1 MIFWG
6 IGIGVLGT
14 WLFFRNRLECARKY
28 DQEHEIAIRLQAEL
42 AAERVI
48 TQNYRQQLEGLE
60 ERLSHQFKS
69 VSLELFKENAQ
80 AFVQLA
86 EQGVKQYSTEAKDA
100 LSNQRVILE
109 KMMEPLKLDLER
121 FTQKVEQLERGRQQT
136 DITFKE
142 QLQQLNQVQV
152 KLENKT
158 DLLTHAFCNP
168 NQRGRWGE
176 LQLRRIVEVAGMLE
190 YVDFEVQVSVQ
201 EGAFRPDMVIRLP
214 NDRCVI
220 VDAKTPQLEDYLVA
234 LQEQKDEAAQ
244 QKILKNAC
252 LRIRELVAKLSAKN
266 YGAQF
271 EQSADFVVL
280 FFPGEWIFS
289 HALQADSE
297 LIEYACKHNVV
308 FATPTT
314 LIALLKAIHYGW
326 RQNKMIE
333 EVRAVERLGSELY
346 ERMVNFAAYFQDLR
360 KNLGKTVESFN
371 QVLGSLEARML
382 PAARKLNA
390 FSKKNLELHFPETL
404 EITLKESSKTL
415 GIKGNFEE
423 NLEK

>member
-1 MIFWG
+1 MIFLG
-6 IGIGVLGT
+6 ILIGIFGT
-14 WLFFRNRLECARKY
+14 WLFFRNRLERAHKY
-28 DQEHEIAIRLQAEL
+28 DQEHELAIHLQAEL
-42 AAERVI
+42 AAERII
-48 TQNYRQQLEGLE
+48 TQNYRQQLDGLE

-100 LSNQRVILE
+100 LSNQRIILE
-109 KMMEPLKLDLER
+109 KMMEPLKLNLER
-121 FTQKVEQLERGRQQT
+121 FTEKVEQLEQGRQQT

-142 QLQQLNQVQV
+142 QLQQLNQLQL

-176 LQLRRIVEVAGMLE
+176 LQLRRIVEVSGMLE
-190 YVDFEVQVSVQ
+190 YVDFNEQVSIQ
-201 EGAFRPDMVIRLP
+201 EGALRPDMIVHLP

-220 VDAKTPQLEDYLVA
+220 IDAKAPQLDDYLSAV
-234 LQEQKDEAAQ
+234 QEQKEEAVQ
-244 QKILKNAC
+244 QKILKNSC
-252 LRIRELVAKLSAKN
+252 LKIRELVTKLSVKN

-271 EQSADFVVL
+271 EHSADFVVL

-297 LIEYACKHNVV
+297 LIEYACKNNVL

-314 LIALLKAIHYGW
+314 LIALLKAVHYGW

-333 EVRAVERLGSELY
+333 EVKVVERLGGELY
-346 ERMVNFAAYFQDLR
+346 ERMVNFSLYFQDLR

-371 QVLGSLEARML
+371 QILGSLETRML
-382 PAARKLNA
+382 PAARKLQA
-390 FSKKNLELHFPETL
+390 FSKKNLDVQFPEVL
-404 EITLKESSKTL
+404 DVALKESNKPS
-415 GIKGNFEE
+415 
-423 NLEK
+423 EKD

>member
-1 MIFWG
+1 MIFLG
-6 IGIGVLGT
+6 ILIGIFGT
-14 WLFFRNRLECARKY
+14 WLFFRNRLERAHKY
-28 DQEHEIAIRLQAEL
+28 DQEHELAIHLQAEL
-42 AAERVI
+42 AAERII
-48 TQNYRQQLEGLE
+48 TQNYRQQLNGLE

-100 LSNQRVILE
+100 LSNQRIILE
-109 KMMEPLKLDLER
+109 KMMEPLKLNLER
-121 FTQKVEQLERGRQQT
+121 FTEKIEQLEHGRQQT

-142 QLQQLNQVQV
+142 QLQQLNQLQL

-168 NQRGRWGE
+168 NQKGRWGE

-190 YVDFEVQVSVQ
+190 YVDFNEQVSIQ
-201 EGAFRPDMVIRLP
+201 EGALRPDMVVHLP

-220 VDAKTPQLEDYLVA
+220 IDAKAPQLDDYLSAV
-234 LQEQKDEAAQ
+234 QEQKEEAVQ
-244 QKILKNAC
+244 QKILKNSC
-252 LRIRELVAKLSAKN
+252 LKIRELVTKLSVKN

-271 EQSADFVVL
+271 EHSADFVVL

-297 LIEYACKHNVV
+297 LIEYACKNNVL

-314 LIALLKAIHYGW
+314 LIALLKAVHYGW

-333 EVRAVERLGSELY
+333 EVKVVERLGGELY
-346 ERMVNFAAYFQDLR
+346 ERMVNFTVYFQDLR

-371 QVLGSLEARML
+371 QILGSLETRML
-382 PAARKLNA
+382 PAARKLQA
-390 FSKKNLELHFPETL
+390 FSKKNLDLQFPEVL
-404 EITLKESSKTL
+404 EVALKESNKPS
-415 GIKGNFEE
+415 
-423 NLEK
+423 EKD

>member
-1 MIFWG
+1 MLFLG
-6 IGIGVLGT
+6 IGIGILGA
-14 WLFFRNRLECARKY
+14 WLIFRSRLKDA
-28 DQEHEIAIRLQAEL
+28 DQYKHEHEIAIRLQAEL
-42 AAERVI
+42 TAERII

-60 ERLSHQFKS
+60 DRLSHQFKT

-86 EQGVKQYSTEAKDA
+86 EQGVKQYSTEAKDV
-100 LSNQRVILE
+100 LSNQQVILE
-109 KMMEPLKLDLER
+109 KMMAPLKLDLER
-121 FTQKVEQLERGRQQT
+121 FTEKVEQLERGRQQT

-201 EGAFRPDMVIRLP
+201 EGAFRPDMVVHLP

-220 VDAKTPQLEDYLVA
+220 VDAKTPQLEDYLSA
-234 LQEQKDEAAQ
+234 IQEQKEDAAQ

-252 LRIRELVAKLSAKN
+252 LKIRELVTKLSAKN

-271 EQSADFVVL
+271 EHSADFVVL

-289 HALQADSE
+289 HALQADNE
-297 LIEYACKHNVV
+297 LIEYACKYNVV

-333 EVRAVERLGSELY
+333 EVKAVEHLGSELY
-346 ERMVNFAAYFQDLR
+346 ERMVNFVAYFQDLR

-390 FSKKNLELHFPETL
+390 FSKKNLELQFPDAL
-404 EITLKESSKTL
+404 DITLKESNKILDLNVS
-415 GIKGNFEE
+415 
-423 NLEK
+423 EKVKN

>member
-1 MIFWG
+1 MIFLG
-6 IGIGVLGT
+6 ILIGIFGT
-14 WLFFRNRLECARKY
+14 WLFFRNRLERAHKY
-28 DQEHEIAIRLQAEL
+28 DQEHELAIHLQAEL
-42 AAERVI
+42 AAERII
-48 TQNYRQQLEGLE
+48 TQNYRQQLDGLE

-100 LSNQRVILE
+100 LSNQRIILE
-109 KMMEPLKLDLER
+109 KMMEPLKLNLER
-121 FTQKVEQLERGRQQT
+121 FTEKVEQLEHGRQQT

-142 QLQQLNQVQV
+142 QLQQLNQLQL

-176 LQLRRIVEVAGMLE
+176 LQLRRIVEVSGMLE
-190 YVDFEVQVSVQ
+190 YVDFNEQVSIQ
-201 EGAFRPDMVIRLP
+201 EGALRPDMVVHLP

-220 VDAKTPQLEDYLVA
+220 IDAKAPQLDDYLSAV
-234 LQEQKDEAAQ
+234 QEQKEEVVQ
-244 QKILKNAC
+244 QKILKNSC
-252 LRIRELVAKLSAKN
+252 LKIRELVTKLSVKN

-271 EQSADFVVL
+271 EHSADFVVL

-297 LIEYACKHNVV
+297 LIEYACKNNVL

-314 LIALLKAIHYGW
+314 LIALLKAVHYGW

-333 EVRAVERLGSELY
+333 EVKVVERLGGELY
-346 ERMVNFAAYFQDLR
+346 ERMVNFSLYFQDLR

-371 QVLGSLEARML
+371 QILGSLETRML
-382 PAARKLNA
+382 PAARKLQA
-390 FSKKNLELHFPETL
+390 FSKKNLDLQFPEVL
-404 EITLKESSKTL
+404 DVALKESNKAS
-415 GIKGNFEE
+415 
-423 NLEK
+423 EKD

>member
-1 MIFWG
+1 MIFLG
-6 IGIGVLGT
+6 ILIGIFGT
-14 WLFFRNRLECARKY
+14 WLFFRNRLERAHKY
-28 DQEHEIAIRLQAEL
+28 DQEHELAIHLQAEL
-42 AAERVI
+42 AAERII
-48 TQNYRQQLEGLE
+48 TQNYRQQLDGLE

-100 LSNQRVILE
+100 LSNQRIILE
-109 KMMEPLKLDLER
+109 KMMEPLKLNLER
-121 FTQKVEQLERGRQQT
+121 FTEKVEQLEHGRQQT

-142 QLQQLNQVQV
+142 QLQQLNQLQL
-152 KLENKT
+152 KLESKT

-190 YVDFEVQVSVQ
+190 YVDFNEQVSIQ
-201 EGAFRPDMVIRLP
+201 EGALRPDMVVHLP

-220 VDAKTPQLEDYLVA
+220 IDAKAPQLDDYLSAV
-234 LQEQKDEAAQ
+234 QEQKEEVVQ
-244 QKILKNAC
+244 QKILKNSC
-252 LRIRELVAKLSAKN
+252 LKIRELVTKLSVKN

-271 EQSADFVVL
+271 EHSADFVVL

-297 LIEYACKHNVV
+297 LIEYACKNNVL

-314 LIALLKAIHYGW
+314 LIALLKAVHYGW

-333 EVRAVERLGSELY
+333 EVKVVERLGGELY
-346 ERMVNFAAYFQDLR
+346 ERMVNFSLYFQDLR

-371 QVLGSLEARML
+371 QILGSLETRML
-382 PAARKLNA
+382 PAARKLQA
-390 FSKKNLELHFPETL
+390 FSKKNLDVQFPEVL
-404 EITLKESSKTL
+404 DVALKESNKPS
-415 GIKGNFEE
+415 
-423 NLEK
+423 EKD

>member
-1 MIFWG
+1 MIFLG
-6 IGIGVLGT
+6 ILIGIFGT
-14 WLFFRNRLECARKY
+14 WLFFRNRLERAHKY
-28 DQEHEIAIRLQAEL
+28 DQEHELAIHLQAEL
-42 AAERVI
+42 AAERII
-48 TQNYRQQLEGLE
+48 TQNYRQQLDGLE

-100 LSNQRVILE
+100 LSNQRIILE
-109 KMMEPLKLDLER
+109 KMMEPLKLNLER
-121 FTQKVEQLERGRQQT
+121 FTEKVEQLEQGRQQT

-142 QLQQLNQVQV
+142 QLQQLNQLQL

-190 YVDFEVQVSVQ
+190 YVDFNEQVSIQ
-201 EGAFRPDMVIRLP
+201 EGALRPDMVVHLP

-220 VDAKTPQLEDYLVA
+220 IDAKAPQLDDYLSAV
-234 LQEQKDEAAQ
+234 QEQKEEAVQ
-244 QKILKNAC
+244 QKILKNSC
-252 LRIRELVAKLSAKN
+252 LKIRELVTKLSVKN

-271 EQSADFVVL
+271 EHSADFVVL

-297 LIEYACKHNVV
+297 LIEYACKNNVL

-314 LIALLKAIHYGW
+314 LIALLKAVHYGW

-333 EVRAVERLGSELY
+333 EVKVVERLGGELY
-346 ERMVNFAAYFQDLR
+346 ERMVNFSLYFQDLR

-371 QVLGSLEARML
+371 QILGSLETRML
-382 PAARKLNA
+382 PAARKLQA
-390 FSKKNLELHFPETL
+390 FSKKNLDLQFPEVL
-404 EITLKESSKTL
+404 DVALKESNKPS
-415 GIKGNFEE
+415 
-423 NLEK
+423 EKD

>member
-1 MIFWG
+1 MIFFG
-6 IGIGVLGT
+6 ILIGSFGT
-14 WLFFRNRLECARKY
+14 WLFFRNRLERAHKY
-28 DQEHEIAIRLQAEL
+28 DQEHELAIHLQAEL
-42 AAERVI
+42 AAERII
-48 TQNYRQQLEGLE
+48 TQNYRQQLDGLE

-100 LSNQRVILE
+100 LSNQRIILE
-109 KMMEPLKLDLER
+109 KMMEPLKLNLER
-121 FTQKVEQLERGRQQT
+121 FTEKVEQLEQGRQQT

-142 QLQQLNQVQV
+142 QLQQLNQLQL
-152 KLENKT
+152 KLESKT

-190 YVDFEVQVSVQ
+190 YVDFNEQVSIQ
-201 EGAFRPDMVIRLP
+201 EGALRPDMIVHLP

-220 VDAKTPQLEDYLVA
+220 IDAKAPQLDDYLSAV
-234 LQEQKDEAAQ
+234 QEQKEEAVQ
-244 QKILKNAC
+244 QKILKNSC
-252 LRIRELVAKLSAKN
+252 LKIRELVTKLSVKN

-271 EQSADFVVL
+271 EHSADFVVL

-297 LIEYACKHNVV
+297 LIEYACKNNVL

-314 LIALLKAIHYGW
+314 LIALLKAVHYGW

-333 EVRAVERLGSELY
+333 EVKVVERLGGELY
-346 ERMVNFAAYFQDLR
+346 ERMVNFSLYFQDLR

-371 QVLGSLEARML
+371 QILGSLETRML
-382 PAARKLNA
+382 PAARKLQA
-390 FSKKNLELHFPETL
+390 FSKKNLDLQFPEVL
-404 EITLKESSKTL
+404 DVALKESNKAS
-415 GIKGNFEE
+415 
-423 NLEK
+423 EKD

>member
-1 MIFWG
+1 MIFLG
-6 IGIGVLGT
+6 ILIGIFGT
-14 WLFFRNRLECARKY
+14 WLFFRNRLERAHKY
-28 DQEHEIAIRLQAEL
+28 DQEHELAIHLQAEL
-42 AAERVI
+42 AAERII
-48 TQNYRQQLEGLE
+48 TQNYRQQLDGLE

-100 LSNQRVILE
+100 LSNQRIILE
-109 KMMEPLKLDLER
+109 KMMEPLKLNLER
-121 FTQKVEQLERGRQQT
+121 FTEKVEQLEHGRQQT

-142 QLQQLNQVQV
+142 QLQQLNQLQL

-176 LQLRRIVEVAGMLE
+176 LQLRRIVEVSGMLE
-190 YVDFEVQVSVQ
+190 YVDFNEQVSIQ
-201 EGAFRPDMVIRLP
+201 EGALRPDMVVHLP

-220 VDAKTPQLEDYLVA
+220 IDAKAPQLDDYLSAV
-234 LQEQKDEAAQ
+234 QEQKEEVVQ
-244 QKILKNAC
+244 QKILKNSC
-252 LRIRELVAKLSAKN
+252 LKIRELVTKLSVKN

-271 EQSADFVVL
+271 EHSADFVVL

-297 LIEYACKHNVV
+297 LIEYACKNNVL

-314 LIALLKAIHYGW
+314 LIALLKAVHYGW

-333 EVRAVERLGSELY
+333 EVKVVERLGGELY
-346 ERMVNFAAYFQDLR
+346 ERMVNFSLYFQDLR

-371 QVLGSLEARML
+371 QILGSLETRML
-382 PAARKLNA
+382 PAARKLQA
-390 FSKKNLELHFPETL
+390 FSKKNLDVQFPEVL
-404 EITLKESSKTL
+404 DVALKESNKPS
-415 GIKGNFEE
+415 
-423 NLEK
+423 EKD

>member
-1 MIFWG
+1 MIFLG
-6 IGIGVLGT
+6 IGIGIFGT
-14 WLFFRNRLECARKY
+14 LLILRNRLEYVHKY
-28 DQEHEIAIRLQAEL
+28 DQEHETVIRLQAEL

-48 TQNYRQQLEGLE
+48 TQNYRHQLEGLE
-60 ERLSHQFKS
+60 ERLSHQFKA

-86 EQGVKQYSTEAKDA
+86 EQGVKQYNTEAKDA
-100 LSNQRVILE
+100 LSNQRIILE
-109 KMMEPLKLDLER
+109 KMMEPLKLNLER
-121 FTQKVEQLERGRQQT
+121 FTEKVEQLERGRQQT

-142 QLQQLNQVQV
+142 QLQQLNQVQA
-152 KLENKT
+152 KLEDKT

-190 YVDFEVQVSVQ
+190 YIDFEVQVSVQ
-201 EGAFRPDMVIRLP
+201 EGAFRPDMVIHLP
-214 NDRCVI
+214 NDRCII
-220 VDAKTPQLEDYLVA
+220 VDAKTPQLEDYLMA
-234 LQEQKDEAAQ
+234 IQKQKAEEDC

-252 LRIRELVAKLSAKN
+252 LRIRELVTKLSAKH
-266 YGAQF
+266 YGARF
-271 EQSADFVVL
+271 EYSADFVVL

-326 RQNKMIE
+326 RQNKMLE
-333 EVRAVERLGSELY
+333 EVKAVERLGSELY
-346 ERMVNFAAYFQDLR
+346 ERMVNFVDYFQDLR

-371 QVLGSLEARML
+371 QVLGSLETRML

-390 FSKKNLELHFPETL
+390 FSKKNLELQFPEAL
-404 EITLKESSKTL
+404 EITLKESNKKL
-415 GIKGNFEE
+415 E
-423 NLEK
+423 NK

>member
-1 MIFWG
+1 MIFLG
-6 IGIGVLGT
+6 ILIGSFGT
-14 WLFFRNRLECARKY
+14 WLFFRNRLERAHKY
-28 DQEHEIAIRLQAEL
+28 DQEHELAIHLQAEL
-42 AAERVI
+42 AAERII
-48 TQNYRQQLEGLE
+48 TQNYRQQLDGLE

-100 LSNQRVILE
+100 LSNQRIILE
-109 KMMEPLKLDLER
+109 KMMEPLKLNLER
-121 FTQKVEQLERGRQQT
+121 FTEKVEQLEQGRQQT

-142 QLQQLNQVQV
+142 QLQQLNQLQL
-152 KLENKT
+152 KLESKT

-190 YVDFEVQVSVQ
+190 YVDFNEQVSIQ
-201 EGAFRPDMVIRLP
+201 EGALRPDMVVHLP

-220 VDAKTPQLEDYLVA
+220 IDAKAPQLDDYLSAV
-234 LQEQKDEAAQ
+234 QEQKEEAVQ
-244 QKILKNAC
+244 QKILKNSC
-252 LRIRELVAKLSAKN
+252 LKIRELVTKLSVKN

-271 EQSADFVVL
+271 EHSADFVVL

-297 LIEYACKHNVV
+297 LIEYACKNNVL

-314 LIALLKAIHYGW
+314 LIALLKAVHYGW

-333 EVRAVERLGSELY
+333 EVKVVERLGGELY
-346 ERMVNFAAYFQDLR
+346 ERMVNFSLYFQDLR

-371 QVLGSLEARML
+371 QILGSLETRML
-382 PAARKLNA
+382 PAARKLQA
-390 FSKKNLELHFPETL
+390 FSKKNLDLQFPEVL
-404 EITLKESSKTL
+404 DVALKESNKAS
-415 GIKGNFEE
+415 
-423 NLEK
+423 EKD

>member
-1 MIFWG
+1 MIFLG
-6 IGIGVLGT
+6 ILIGIFGT
-14 WLFFRNRLECARKY
+14 WLFFRNRLERAHKY
-28 DQEHEIAIRLQAEL
+28 DQEHELAIHLQAEL
-42 AAERVI
+42 AAERII
-48 TQNYRQQLEGLE
+48 TQNYRQQLDGLE

-100 LSNQRVILE
+100 LSNQRIILE
-109 KMMEPLKLDLER
+109 KMMEPLKLNLER
-121 FTQKVEQLERGRQQT
+121 FTEKVEQLEHGRQQT

-142 QLQQLNQVQV
+142 QLQQLNQLQL

-190 YVDFEVQVSVQ
+190 YVDFNEQVSIQ
-201 EGAFRPDMVIRLP
+201 EGALRPDMIVHLP

-220 VDAKTPQLEDYLVA
+220 IDAKAPQLDDYLSAV
-234 LQEQKDEAAQ
+234 QEQKEEAVQ
-244 QKILKNAC
+244 QKILKNSC
-252 LRIRELVAKLSAKN
+252 LKIRELVTKLSVKN

-271 EQSADFVVL
+271 EHSADFVVL

-297 LIEYACKHNVV
+297 LIEYACKNNVL

-314 LIALLKAIHYGW
+314 LIALLKAVHYGW

-333 EVRAVERLGSELY
+333 EVKVVERLGGELY
-346 ERMVNFAAYFQDLR
+346 ERMVNFSLYFQDLR

-371 QVLGSLEARML
+371 QILGSLETRML
-382 PAARKLNA
+382 PAARKLQA
-390 FSKKNLELHFPETL
+390 FSKKNLDLQFPEVL
-404 EITLKESSKTL
+404 DVALKESNKAS
-415 GIKGNFEE
+415 
-423 NLEK
+423 EKD